1 MPLAKIFA
9 ILYYKEKCRRDYDTE
24 KNLNYHEIQMT
35 RDGRLSAAIEEDR
48 RREVIT
54 SYSQLLCGAFD
65 IAGEHEAEVIETMA
79 RLATGHTKDEIRK
92 MAEDACHGGSSV

>member
-1 MPLAKIFA
+1 MTPKRIS
-9 ILYYKEKCRRDYDTE
+9 ITMK
-24 KNLNYHEIQMT
+24 IQMT

-65 IAGEHEAEVIETMA
+65 IAGEHEAEVKIGRASCRE
-79 RLATGHTKDEIRK
+79 RVFLD
-92 MAEDACHGGSSV
+92 V

>member
-1 MPLAKIFA
+1 MTPKRIS
-9 ILYYKEKCRRDYDTE
+9 ITMK
-24 KNLNYHEIQMT
+24 IQMT

-79 RLATGHTKDEIRK
+79 RLATGHTKDELKK
-92 MAEDACHGGSSV
+92 MAEVTCHGGSSV

>member
-1 MPLAKIFA
+1 MTPKRIS
-9 ILYYKEKCRRDYDTE
+9 ITMK
-24 KNLNYHEIQMT
+24 IQMT

-79 RLATGHTKDEIRK
+79 RLATIRHQMKKVNEIRK

>member
-1 MPLAKIFA
+1 MTPKRIS
-9 ILYYKEKCRRDYDTE
+9 ITMK
-24 KNLNYHEIQMT
+24 IQMT

-54 SYSQLLCGAFD
+54 SYSQLLCAFD

-79 RLATGHTKDEIRK
+79 RIATGHTKDELKK

>member
-1 MPLAKIFA
+1 MTPKRIS
-9 ILYYKEKCRRDYDTE
+9 ITMK
-24 KNLNYHEIQMT
+24 IQMT
-35 RDGRLSAAIEEDR
+35 RDGRLSAAIEEDC

-65 IAGEHEAEVIETMA
+65 IAGEHEAEVVETMA
-79 RLATGHTKDEIRK
+79 RLATGPTKDELKK

>member
-1 MPLAKIFA
+1 MTPKRIS
-9 ILYYKEKCRRDYDTE
+9 ITMK
-24 KNLNYHEIQMT
+24 IQMT
-35 RDGRLSAAIEEDR
+35 RDGRLSAVMEEER
-48 RREVIT
+48 RREVIA

-65 IAGEHEAEVIETMA
+65 IAGEHETEVIETMA

>member
-1 MPLAKIFA
+1 MTPKRIS
-9 ILYYKEKCRRDYDTE
+9 ITMK
-24 KNLNYHEIQMT
+24 IQMT

-54 SYSQLLCGAFD
+54 SYSQLLCSAFD

-79 RLATGHTKDEIRK
+79 RLATGHTKDELKK
-92 MAEDACHGGSSV
+92 MAEDTCHGGSSV

>member
-1 MPLAKIFA
+1 MTPKRIS
-9 ILYYKEKCRRDYDTE
+9 ITMK
-24 KNLNYHEIQMT
+24 IQMT

-54 SYSQLLCGAFD
+54 SYSQRLCGAFD
-65 IAGEHEAEVIETMA
+65 IAGEHEAEVVETMA
-79 RLATGHTKDEIRK
+79 RLATGHTKDELKK

>member
-1 MPLAKIFA
+1 MTPKRIS
-9 ILYYKEKCRRDYDTE
+9 ITMK
-24 KNLNYHEIQMT
+24 IQMT

-54 SYSQLLCGAFD
+54 SYLQLLCGAFD

>member
-1 MPLAKIFA
+1 MTPKRIS
-9 ILYYKEKCRRDYDTE
+9 ITMK
-24 KNLNYHEIQMT
+24 IQMT

-65 IAGEHEAEVIETMA
+65 IAGEHEAEVIG
-79 RLATGHTKDEIRK
+79 RWR
-92 MAEDACHGGSSV
+92 GSRPDTPRMS